1 MKNQLLLGPDLPHLR
16 NLCLLFYLLLLF
28 KSYSK
33 RLGLSKKINKGKK
46 KITFSVVSA
55 FIGMPESWLLP
66 SASRKPIRGWKALV
80 FSAIRGP
87 TSSIATFHP
96 RYPMRCFDGPKDFWG
111 CRGDWDSSNSWPLRL
126 QSCILPKVRVY
137 PNLIFS
143 KFVGKKF

>member
-33 RLGLSKKINKGKK
+33 RLGLSKKWIKGKK
-46 KITFSVVSA
+46 DYFFCGVSVYWNASVLTPPKRQSKA
-55 FIGMPESWLLP
+55 NPRLESM
-66 SASRKPIRGWKALV
+66 V

-143 KFVGKKF
+143 KFVG